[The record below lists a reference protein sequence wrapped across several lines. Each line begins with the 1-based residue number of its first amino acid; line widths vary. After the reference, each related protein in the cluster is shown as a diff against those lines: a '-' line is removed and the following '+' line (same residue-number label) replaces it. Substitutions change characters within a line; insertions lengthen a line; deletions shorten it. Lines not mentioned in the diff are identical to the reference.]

1 MDVHVVRAGAIADV
15 VDQRRV
21 DILGA
26 PSGATLSVL
35 VPELVGVAQGVD
47 DDGVGAE
54 NSVRLV
60 IRCPG
65 SAAANW

>member
-1 MDVHVVRAGAIADV
+1 MSSINVGAT
-15 VDQRRV
+15 
-21 DILGA
+21 

-35 VPELVGVAQGVD
+35 VPELVGVAQEVD

-65 SAAANW
+65 SAATNW